1 MTISSSCHLSG
12 ETVRESTSVTVS
24 NLLQLANLFLK
35 IPGGLSRAK
44 DILEVIRTLS
54 PDHPEAD
61 LLQSRILD
69 REGDSIGASQ
79 LLGEVERNEPLAVAC
94 EEIPV
99 ENDSGLQVRVT
110 IDPDYLQTFTFR
122 FEDNLH
128 GFMKARQMVFMEG
141 GSIKKSFQELNRR
154 DDLITFTIERVAQA
168 TQVLEKLTCHD
179 QDLFFKLGIPP
190 SAPHTPQL
198 TQIID
203 KNWEWF
209 MMAPDWFSQDGLPLI
224 IPPVEWIKSHIEEEL
239 YQLDLKDLI
248 QRATG
253 VSSDPSDV
261 LEATLAIL
269 DSGKAD
275 LGILNVLFLEQLK
288 KVGLTATKNS
298 CKKYLQRL
306 LDITDSIMS
315 RIKFAIAPEL
325 RSLPV
330 PTGFSKLEQVRLIIC
345 IEVVLRAVNLA

>member
-12 ETVRESTSVTVS
+12 EAVRESTNVTVS
-24 NLLQLANLFLK
+24 NLLQKANQYLK

-44 DILEVIRTLS
+44 DILEMIRTLS
-54 PDHPEAD
+54 PDRPEAD

-69 REGDSIGASQ
+69 REGYSIGASQ
-79 LLGEVERNEPLAVAC
+79 LLRKVDQQAPLAIAC

-99 ENDSGLQVRVT
+99 ENNSCLRVRVT

-141 GSIKKSFQELNRR
+141 DSIKKSFQELNRR

-179 QDLFFKLGIPP
+179 QDLFFKLGI
-190 SAPHTPQL
+190 SSSDAHAPQL
-198 TQIID
+198 TEIID
-203 KNWEWF
+203 KNWGWF
-209 MMAPDWFSQDGLPLI
+209 MMAPDWFSRDGLPLLL
-224 IPPVEWIKSHIEEEL
+224 PPVEWIGSHIEEEL

-275 LGILNVLFLEQLK
+275 RGILNVLFLEQLK
-288 KVGLTATKNS
+288 KVGLPATKNS
-298 CKKYLQRL
+298 CRKYLQKL
-306 LDITDSIMS
+306 LEIADSIMS
-315 RIKFAIAPEL
+315 RINIAIALEL
-325 RSLPV
+325 DSLPV
-330 PTGFSKLEQVRLIIC
+330 PTGCSQLEKVRWMIC
-345 IEVVLRAVNLA
+345 IEVVGRAVNLV